1 MDVQEFFELSAGKW
15 FSQKTSHHLTLK
27 QSAHGK
33 SDLVIDILP
42 SDDPQVQQLCQ
53 QANVDATQIWGG
65 AKYTWTGIATGEERQ
80 QSAAAPQGS
89 AIAILVPDVSGD
101 ARTGNLLRMSNGAT
115 TSVTA
120 RYTLGG
126 DNALTL
132 VTEAGQMRAEERIWF
147 ESDNVR
153 LRTTLATDANGDALA
168 AFYTEIR
175 MGKRGDGK

>member
-65 AKYTWTGIATGEERQ
+65 AKYSWTGIATGEERQ
-80 QSAAAPQGS
+80 QTAAAQQGS
-89 AIAILVPDVSGD
+89 AVAILVPDVSG
-101 ARTGNLLRMSNGAT
+101 ARTGNLLRMSEGAAT
-115 TSVTA
+115 VTA
-120 RYTLGG
+120 RYTLGR

-132 VTEAGQMRAEERIWF
+132 VTEAEQTRAEERIWF

-153 LRTTLATDANGDALA
+153 LRTTLATGANGDALA